1 MISGRPGVPDLQDLP
16 TRVSRADAG
25 VVARFPIMDDTN
37 TLSGPSAL
45 ALAREWPSVMLIGVL
60 TVVLGAIVLAWPQE
74 TLIVLSVIF
83 GIQLLVFGLFR
94 LISAF
99 SSDTTAPWLTAF
111 VGIVSMAA
119 GVVVVRH
126 PFETVAVLAVVLG
139 VVWII
144 GGTIDV
150 LAAITD
156 SSVEHRW
163 WSAIG
168 GLVSLAAGIVVVA
181 WPAPTITVI
190 AWIGGLY
197 LVIYGLVIFFSAF
210 SLRKAAES

>member
-1 MISGRPGVPDLQDLP
+1 ME
-16 TRVSRADAG
+16 
-25 VVARFPIMDDTN
+25 DTT

-45 ALAREWPSVMLIGVL
+45 ALVREWPSVMLIGVL
-60 TVVLGAIVLAWPQE
+60 TVVLGGIVLAWPQE

-83 GIQLLVFGLFR
+83 GIQLLIFGLFR

-111 VGIVSMAA
+111 VGVVSGVA

-150 LAAITD
+150 LSAIADT
-156 SSVEHRW
+156 SLEHRW

-168 GLVSLAAGIVVVA
+168 GLVTLAAGIIVVS
-181 WPAPTITVI
+181 WPAPTVTVV

-197 LVIYGLVIFFSAF
+197 LVIYGLFIFFRAF
-210 SLRKAAES
+210 ALRKAAES